1 MGIDMG
7 IDKRCKK
14 KLESIKAISLKLVCA
29 GVILRHMREKKCHM
43 QRLERFR
50 LEAETIRQMFINEKE
65 NVSYAAYF
73 QNRKIDSCAVYCGE
87 DEIQNKKFHLLDEL
101 ILCIK
106 ETVGVSCIIND
117 YLHEEYY
124 KGIPVHT
131 VKEFNRMASRE
142 TDAVIITDILKH
154 TRMEKMLRTKGGYNG
169 QILSVQD
176 VIFFIDQK
184 R

>member
-50 LEAETIRQMFINEKE
+50 LETETIRQMFINEKE

-73 QNRKIDSCAVYCGE
+73 QNRKIDSCAVYCG
-87 DEIQNKKFHLLDEL
+87 
-101 ILCIK
+101 
-106 ETVGVSCIIND
+106 
-117 YLHEEYY
+117 
-124 KGIPVHT
+124 
-131 VKEFNRMASRE
+131 
-142 TDAVIITDILKH
+142 
-154 TRMEKMLRTKGGYNG
+154 
-169 QILSVQD
+169 
-176 VIFFIDQK
+176 
-184 R
+184 